1 MRLFEEQQ
9 YDELLEVADRTSQVY
24 QAASHMA
31 SLGLRLFPAVPFD
44 REQLEAAMAKYNAD
58 KAEAQA
64 QGKRHTGKQRDY
76 QKFGGKAPAFSDQY
90 EKASCAQGDIDAWW
104 KPTTGKY
111 RGQNICLATG
121 PQSGVMV
128 LDLDVKLDDEGNV
141 KEDGFKWWNEV
152 SGQHPDIKTTRVRT
166 GGASGRGMHIYFK
179 YRDDIPA
186 KSNKNKF
193 AEGVDFRADA
203 GHVMAP
209 MSMCY
214 GMYDVV
220 DFEPVGDMPDWL
232 FNAIF
237 GSNQQSSNTNTPQ
250 QDNAAPSF
258 DITPLDQ
265 VHEMLE
271 YIDPAEHED
280 WWQDIC
286 FAIKS
291 EHDNDDG
298 YALLDAWSARDPT
311 EYDSALNYDFWC
323 RGSAKKENGANMA
336 TLYYFAEQCG
346 WINPKRTSTKVD
358 ISRAVRM
365 MNRTFAVV
373 DPDGWMTDMIRRGKR
388 PDRTK
393 MPPVFVPPMT
403 FFKTRYILT
412 DEMNRYKHSYGKV
425 SDVAP
430 VQINMMTARYKV
442 ETIGQNGK
450 VYVKSLFDI
459 WLGSPARKSYAS
471 AGFYIN
477 DSRCPEGVLNLF
489 PGFKV
494 TPKEGV
500 PQLFLKHIREIT
512 CGGDENRALWLINRL
527 AYLVQY
533 GDQIMPTALAITGE
547 QGSGKTMVSDYMRKV
562 LGELNH
568 KEMESAESLT
578 TRFSEEL
585 IGKFFVCADEA
596 IFAGDPK
603 LKNKLKSM
611 ISAQTLRDEG
621 KGKSVRDAQNVMFLM
636 VLSNEEE
643 PVSIEQGDRRF
654 TVMKTD
660 NKYSKRSREQDP
672 AVDKEARGYFKNL
685 AAEMNGDGPSHLL
698 HMLLNWEV
706 DFELAR
712 TSLETGEKQAMAEI
726 RVMKCDSI
734 VAFLHNKYSLGFGI
748 ENSGDG
754 NDTGDGW
761 GGKSQMGTF
770 YTEYKEWT
778 TSSRHRNGE
787 WKVETLPT
795 FRKRLETDFNCYFT
809 KPGNKSTI
817 NWPDAKTMKECL
829 AAYIPEIMANET
841 EEYDP
846 SQEQDF

>member
-1 MRLFEEQQ
+1 MRIFEEKQ
-9 YDELLEVADRTSQVY
+9 YEELLEVGDRAQQVY

-44 REQLEAAMAKYNAD
+44 RESFEEALTRYNHD

-64 QGKRHTGKQRDY
+64 QGKRHTGRQRDY

-90 EKASCAQGDIDAWW
+90 EKASCAQGDIDSWW
-104 KPTTGKY
+104 KPNTGKY

-128 LDLDVKLDDEGNV
+128 LDLDVKLDDDGSV
-141 KEDGFKWWNEV
+141 KEDGFLWWNEI
-152 SGQHPDIKTTRVRT
+152 SADHPAIQTFRVRT
-166 GGASGRGMHIYFK
+166 GGASGQGMHIYFK

-193 AEGVDFRADA
+193 APGVDFRADA

-209 MSMCY
+209 ISACYSMY
-214 GMYDVV
+214 NAI
-220 DFEPVGDMPDWL
+220 DFDAVGDMPDWL
-232 FNAIF
+232 FDAIF
-237 GSNQQSSNTNTPQ
+237 GNNEKDKPANT
-250 QDNAAPSF
+250 DSAAPEF

-265 VHEMLE
+265 VVEMLE
-271 YIDPAEHED
+271 FIDPAEHED
-280 WWQDIC
+280 WWQDVC

-298 YALLDAWSARDPT
+298 YSVLDKWSQRDPT

-346 WINPKRTSTKVD
+346 WVNPKRTATRVD

-365 MNRTFAVV
+365 MNRTFGVV
-373 DPDGWMTDMIRRGKR
+373 DPDGWMTEMIRRGKT
-388 PDRTK
+388 PDRSK

-425 SDVAP
+425 SDVNVP
-430 VQINMMTARYKV
+430 QINMMTARYKV
-442 ETIGQNGK
+442 ETVGQNGK
-450 VYVKSLFDI
+450 VYIKSLFDV
-459 WLGSPARKSYAS
+459 WLGSPARRSYAS

-477 DSRCPEGVLNLF
+477 DSRCPDGVLNLF

-494 TPKEGV
+494 KPKEGV
-500 PQLFLKHIREIT
+500 PQRFLEHIREIT
-512 CGGDENRALWLINRL
+512 CNGDEERALWLINRL

-533 GDQIMPTALAITGE
+533 GDRIMPTALAITGE
-547 QGSGKTMVSDYMRKV
+547 QGSGKTIVSDYMRKV

-568 KEMESAESLT
+568 KEMESAESLN

-603 LKNKLKSM
+603 LRNKLKSM

-643 PVSIEQGDRRF
+643 PVSIERGDRRF
-654 TVMKTD
+654 TVMKTN
-660 NKYSKRSREQDP
+660 NKFSKMSREKDP
-672 AVDKEARGYFKNL
+672 AVDKEARGYFKSL
-685 AAEMNGDGPSHLL
+685 AEEMDGEGPANLL

-712 TSLETGEKQAMAEI
+712 TSLETTEKQNMAEI
-726 RVMKCDSI
+726 RTMKCDSV
-734 VAFLHNKYSLGFGI
+734 VAYLYYLYSTGF
-748 ENSGDG
+748 ELEHSGDG
-754 NDTGDGW
+754 NDTGEGW
-761 GGKSQMGTF
+761 GGRSKTQDFHAM
-770 YTEYKEWT
+770 YAEWVGKH
-778 TSSRHRNGE
+778 RHKNGE
-787 WKVETLPT
+787 WKAEMLAT
-795 FRKRLETDFNCYFT
+795 FRKRLCDDFACT
-809 KPGNKSTI
+809 IIKPRNKSHI
-817 NWPDAKTMKECL
+817 KWPDSETMRACL
-829 AAYIPEIMANET
+829 AKFIPEIMAGE
-841 EEYDP
+841 EQEYDP
-846 SQEQDF
+846 NQETDF